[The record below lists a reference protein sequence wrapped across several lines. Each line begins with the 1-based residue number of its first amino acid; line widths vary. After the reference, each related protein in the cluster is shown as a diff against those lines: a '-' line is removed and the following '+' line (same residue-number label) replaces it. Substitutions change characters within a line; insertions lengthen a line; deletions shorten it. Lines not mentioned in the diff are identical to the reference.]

1 MGEIDMKKKKVLAV
15 DDELDMR
22 IYLSTLLENNGYESI
37 VAREGKEGIQMVRE
51 KKPHLVILDILMPEE
66 SGVKMYRE
74 LKTDHNLKDIPVL
87 ILSAISKKT
96 FTHSQ
101 KVLDEFKGKS
111 VPEPEAYIE
120 KPPDSDEL
128 LETIGKLLS

>member
-1 MGEIDMKKKKVLAV
+1 MKKKKILVV
-15 DDELDMR
+15 EDELDMR
-22 IYLSTLLENNGYESI
+22 TYLSTLLETNDYEPI
-37 VAREGKEGIQMVRE
+37 VTKDGEEGMQRVRE
-51 KKPHLVILDILMPEE
+51 KKPHLVILDILLPKE

-74 LKTDHNLKDIPVL
+74 LKADDNLKQIPVL
-87 ILSAISKKT
+87 IVSAISKKT
-96 FTHSQ
+96 FIHSK

-128 LETIGKLLS
+128 LETIGKLLA

>member
-1 MGEIDMKKKKVLAV
+1 MKKKRVLAV

-22 IYLSTLLENNGYESI
+22 TYLSTLLETNDYEPM
-37 VAREGKEGIQMVRE
+37 VAKDGEEGMQMVRE
-51 KKPHLVILDILMPEE
+51 KKPDLVILDILLPKE

-74 LKTDHNLKDIPVL
+74 LKTDDNLKDIPVV
-87 ILSAISKKT
+87 IVSAISKKT

-101 KVLDEFKGKS
+101 KTLDEFKGKT

-120 KPPDSDEL
+120 KPPESDEL
-128 LETIGKLLS
+128 LETISKLLS

>member
-1 MGEIDMKKKKVLAV
+1 MKKKKVLAV

>member
-1 MGEIDMKKKKVLAV
+1 MKKKKILVV
-15 DDELDMR
+15 EDELDMR
-22 IYLSTLLENNGYESI
+22 TYLSTLLETNDYEPV
-37 VAREGKEGIQMVRE
+37 VAKDGQEGMQMVRE
-51 KKPHLVILDILMPEE
+51 KKPNLVILDILLPKE

-74 LKTDHNLKDIPVL
+74 LKTDDNLKNIPVL

-128 LETIGKLLS
+128 LETIGKLLA

>member
-1 MGEIDMKKKKVLAV
+1 MKKKKILVV
-15 DDELDMR
+15 EDELDMR
-22 IYLSTLLENNGYESI
+22 TYLSTLLETNDYEPV
-37 VAREGKEGIQMVRE
+37 VAKDGQEGMQMVRE
-51 KKPHLVILDILMPEE
+51 KKPNLVILDILLPKE

-74 LKTDHNLKDIPVL
+74 LKTDDNLKNIPVL

-120 KPPDSDEL
+120 KPPESDEL
-128 LETIGKLLS
+128 LETIGKLLT

>member
-1 MGEIDMKKKKVLAV
+1 
-15 DDELDMR
+15 MR
-22 IYLSTLLENNGYESI
+22 TYLSTLLETNDYEPV
-37 VAREGKEGIQMVRE
+37 VAKDGQEGMQMVRE
-51 KKPHLVILDILMPEE
+51 KKPNLVILDILLPKE

-74 LKTDHNLKDIPVL
+74 LKTDDNLKNIPVL

-120 KPPDSDEL
+120 KPPESDEL

>member
-1 MGEIDMKKKKVLAV
+1 MKKKKVLVV

-22 IYLSTLLENNGYESI
+22 TYLSTLLETNDYEAVVATNGQ
-37 VAREGKEGIQMVRE
+37 EGMQKVKD
-51 KKPHLVILDILMPEE
+51 KKPDLVILDILMPKE

-74 LKTDHNLKDIPVL
+74 LKTDDNLKNIPVL
-87 ILSAISKKT
+87 VLSAISKKT

-101 KVLDEFKGKS
+101 KTLDEFKGKS

-128 LETIGKLLS
+128 LEIIGKLLS